1 MTLLEKTL
9 RTSHDWAV
17 WRIEMLNR
25 KNIDDANAI
34 QCEFAEWLDP
44 EIPDHDVVSLQ
55 YIGD

>member
-1 MTLLEKTL
+1 MTLLEQTL

-17 WRIEMLNR
+17 RRIEILNR
-25 KNIDDANAI
+25 KNIDNAYAI

>member
-1 MTLLEKTL
+1 MSLLNKTL

-17 WRIEMLNR
+17 ERIEILNR
-25 KNIDDANAI
+25 KNIDDAYAI

-44 EIPDHDVVSLQ
+44 EIQNHDIISLS

>member
-17 WRIEMLNR
+17 GRIKILNR
-25 KNIDDANAI
+25 KNIADAYAI
-34 QCEFAEWLDP
+34 QSEFAEWLDP
-44 EIPDHDVVSLQ
+44 KIPDHDVISMP